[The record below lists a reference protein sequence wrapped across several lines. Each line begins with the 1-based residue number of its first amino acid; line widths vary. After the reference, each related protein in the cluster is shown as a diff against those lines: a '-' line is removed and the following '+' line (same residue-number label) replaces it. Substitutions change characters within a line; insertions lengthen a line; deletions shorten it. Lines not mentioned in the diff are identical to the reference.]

1 MPEDWKA
8 RALAAEGRLMSFF
21 NRMINPPITILRLDY
36 QERCETAQAKLRE
49 FRHIVGRLYWRS
61 PDA

>member
-1 MPEDWKA
+1 
-8 RALAAEGRLMSFF
+8 MSFF